1 MSITGVVIGVV
12 VVLLSAA
19 WVLYPMLRR
28 EQARPTQQ
36 QALLKQHERLL
47 VYYEQVLASIRDLDE
62 DLAIGKIAEAE
73 HHHEREQWV
82 QRGMIILSALDEL
95 DKRGVMVAE
104 NVTDDEDIDH
114 AIEDMISQY
123 AKAASSTQPG

>member
-1 MSITGVVIGVV
+1 MSIAGTLIGVV
-12 VVLLSAA
+12 MLLFSAI
-19 WVLYPMLRR
+19 WVLYPILRR
-28 EQARPTQQ
+28 EQARPVQEE
-36 QALLKQHERLL
+36 ALLKQHERLL

-62 DLAIGKIAEAE
+62 DLAIGKIADDE

-104 NVTDDEDIDH
+104 DVTDDEDIDH
-114 AIEDMISQY
+114 AIEDMIAQY
-123 AKAASSTQPG
+123 AKAASS